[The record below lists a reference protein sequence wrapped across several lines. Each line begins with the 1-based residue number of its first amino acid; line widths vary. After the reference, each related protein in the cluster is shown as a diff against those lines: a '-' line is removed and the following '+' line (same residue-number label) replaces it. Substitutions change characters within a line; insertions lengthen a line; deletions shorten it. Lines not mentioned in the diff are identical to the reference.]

1 MAVHKHRVNPYR
13 SNIEISDVEAFDI
26 FPTTVWAGKV
36 NVDNDVILNE
46 CYSLRDKYPDG
57 VRKSNFGGWQSDV
70 YNLDEIVTEVELPA
84 VSDLGTKILF
94 FANKLCEE
102 ELNSQRMFQE
112 SGTGFWINI
121 NEQFC
126 YNVLHS
132 HPKCD
137 LIALYYAKINS
148 IQGNLNLMR
157 NDGSAHTLLYEN
169 LDNGSFF
176 KLSAE
181 PGVVYLFPAH
191 ILHYVEPNLVDD
203 TRVSISFN
211 ISF

>member
-1 MAVHKHRVNPYR
+1 MVSHKHRVNQYR
-13 SNIEISDVEAFDI
+13 SEIEISDVEAFDI
-26 FPTTVWAGKV
+26 FPTTVWSGRV
-36 NVDNDVILNE
+36 NVNNDDVLDE
-46 CYSLRDKYPDG
+46 CYRLRDKYPDG
-57 VRKSNFGGWQSDV
+57 VNKSNFGGWQSEV
-70 YNLDEIVTEVELPA
+70 YNLDDILTEVDTP
-84 VSDLGTKILF
+84 VISDLGNKIIF
-94 FANKLCEE
+94 FANKLCEQ
-102 ELNSQRMFQE
+102 ELNSTRLFEE

-137 LIALYYAKINS
+137 LIALYYAKIAPS
-148 IQGNLNLMR
+148 QGNLNLMR

-169 LDNGSFF
+169 VEDGGFF
-176 KLSAE
+176 KLNAE
-181 PGVVYLFPAH
+181 PGVVYIFPAH
-191 ILHYVEPNLVDD
+191 VLHYVEPNLVDD